1 MFNAGLLNGSL
12 LNSSGGVVAPV
23 DCYASAP
30 GPLGAPAVTAYHD
43 FTAALGDVVTTY
55 AMDLIDGVGTAIRVP
70 ISSWQATLQ
79 TEVSNF
85 VQCVIPACAD
95 WVTAINEAVTFVVYR
110 RANLPDGTAV
120 EYEMARAPL
129 SQARFDRGPE
139 RYTCTISGY
148 STGFAVNEAPDATYD
163 RTLFGIR
170 SISTG
175 QGTRVR
181 CAIDWLLRP
190 GHRVFAEDVSFIVGY
205 INYYVPG
212 FDGYMD
218 VGDRNG

>member
-1 MFNAGLLNGSL
+1 MFGVINGQEINGAGGPQEAYIEIDS
-12 LNSSGGVVAPV
+12 
-23 DCYASAP
+23 
-30 GPLGAPAVTAYHD
+30 PLGAVTVLGFHD
-43 FTAALGDVVTTY
+43 FSGAVGDLTTLYVLDMIDAEGAAV
-55 AMDLIDGVGTAIRVP
+55 RVP
-70 ISSWQATLQ
+70 IGSWQATLQ
-79 TEVSNF
+79 TDVSSY

-95 WVTAINEAVTFVVYR
+95 WVGTISDSVEFVIYR
-110 RANLPDGTAV
+110 RAVLPSGTALD
-120 EYEMARAPL
+120 YEMARAPL
-129 SQARFDRGPE
+129 EQARFDRGPE

-148 STGFAVNEAPDATYD
+148 ATAFAADEDPDAAYN

-190 GHRVFAEDVSFIVGY
+190 GHRVFAEDVSFVVGY

-218 VGDRNG
+218 VGERT